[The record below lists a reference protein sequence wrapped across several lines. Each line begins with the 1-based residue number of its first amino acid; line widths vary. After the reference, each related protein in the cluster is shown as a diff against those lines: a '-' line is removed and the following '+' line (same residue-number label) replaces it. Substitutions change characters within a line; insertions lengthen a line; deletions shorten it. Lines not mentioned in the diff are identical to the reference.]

1 MQIEPTKYLKNMR
14 KDKPTLVL
22 MIASGY
28 GTTDVISRHVIRR
41 TWGGITEYEGV
52 IIHRIFLFG
61 KCPSRKSCRILTKE
75 EQKYGDILKSNY
87 LSMVYC

>member
-1 MQIEPTKYLKNMR
+1 MR

-28 GTTDVISRHVIRR
+28 DKKAAISRYVIRR

-61 KCPSRKSCRILTKE
+61 KCPSKKSCRIISKE
-75 EQKYGDILKSNY
+75 EQKYGDILQSNP
-87 LSMVYC
+87 LSMIYC